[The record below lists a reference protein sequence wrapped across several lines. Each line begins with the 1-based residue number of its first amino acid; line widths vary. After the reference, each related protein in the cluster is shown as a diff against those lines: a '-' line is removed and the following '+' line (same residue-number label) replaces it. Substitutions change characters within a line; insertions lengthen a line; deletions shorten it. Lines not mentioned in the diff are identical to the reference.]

1 MPSDLSIAFGKR
13 LREVRR
19 EHGMSQ
25 DQLADQAGM
34 HATTIS
40 RMERGLREPRVTTV
54 LRLADGL
61 GVHPGRLL
69 EEPGTD
75 AER

>member
-1 MPSDLSIAFGKR
+1 MPSESSVAFGKR

-25 DQLADQAGM
+25 DQLADRAGV
-34 HATTIS
+34 HATVIG

-54 LRLADGL
+54 LRLAQGL
-61 GVHPGRLL
+61 SVQ
-69 EEPGTD
+69 PGTLMND
-75 AER
+75 LVV

>member
-1 MPSDLSIAFGKR
+1 MPGESSVVFGKR

-25 DQLADQAGM
+25 DQLADRARV
-34 HATTIS
+34 HATVIS

-54 LRLADGL
+54 LRLAQGL
-61 GVHPGRLL
+61 SVPPGMLL
-69 EEPGTD
+69 DPLV
-75 AER
+75 